1 MPRPEDRPVRAKN
14 RLVRQIFE
22 RAQQKRLS
30 FEYLTEVTGIMHGQ
44 LSGYRTGKN
53 VPSADR
59 LVKLASAVG
68 YVIVLVDP
76 TEDRT

>member
-1 MPRPEDRPVRAKN
+1 MRAKN

-30 FEYLTEVTGIMHGQ
+30 FEFLTEVTGIMHGQ

-68 YVIVLVDP
+68 YIIVLVDP
-76 TEDRT
+76 TEDKT